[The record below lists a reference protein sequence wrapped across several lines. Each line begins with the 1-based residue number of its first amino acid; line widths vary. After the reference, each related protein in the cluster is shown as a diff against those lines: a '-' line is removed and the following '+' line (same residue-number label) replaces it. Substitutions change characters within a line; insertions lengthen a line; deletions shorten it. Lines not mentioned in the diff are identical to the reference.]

1 MSIFQSRFRPWL
13 DHLGLDD
20 PGAWPAW
27 ELTAAEGAGFAAAL
41 ADGGRVAGERLTNL
55 YGAHS
60 DTFGAV
66 ALVEAMAA
74 AALPEEE
81 LQRAALVLAACDHHH
96 LRLTPP
102 RAAPGG
108 LANPANARRW
118 KALQPYLVRRAT
130 ALLRDNA
137 AEALMWRAIFARV
150 ADNWA
155 PVAQLTRAM
164 QQELNASG
172 LFDTVE
178 VTLELNPP
186 VAGGGRWIAMQA
198 KGALAELRRRLDRR
212 EACPV
217 ELIRDA
223 EDDLPAV
230 DLAVVYRLEE
240 ELSLGRDGVE
250 RVRLWLY
257 DPRRGEA
264 PVSLRVT
271 LADDGIQAV
280 EQPADPERPS
290 VKALRLV
297 KLEAADP
304 PVTGWRRWCRAVH
317 PWGCGW
323 WLHRVVALAL
333 TRGRERPV

>member
-1 MSIFQSRFRPWL
+1 MSTFQSRFRPWL
-13 DHLGLDD
+13 DD
-20 PGAWPAW
+20 PGSWPAW
-27 ELTAAEGAGFAAAL
+27 EASAAEQAGFAAAL
-41 ADGGRVAGERLTNL
+41 ADGGRLAREKLTNL
-55 YGAHS
+55 YGSHS
-60 DTFGAV
+60 DTFGAA
-66 ALVEAMAA
+66 ALVDVMAA
-74 AALPEEE
+74 RALPEEE
-81 LQRAALVLAACDHHH
+81 LQRAALVLAACDYHR
-96 LRLTPP
+96 LRQAPP

-108 LANPANARRW
+108 LTDPANAARW
-118 KALQPYLVRRAT
+118 RALRPYLVRRAT

-137 AEALMWRAIFARV
+137 ADALLWRAIFARV
-150 ADNWA
+150 ADNWV
-155 PVAQLTRAM
+155 PVAQLTRAL
-164 QQELNASG
+164 QQELNASK
-172 LFDTVE
+172 LFENVE

-223 EDDLPAV
+223 EDDVPAA

-257 DPRRGEA
+257 DPRSGTT

-297 KLEAADP
+297 RLDAAEP
-304 PVTGWRRWCRAVH
+304 PLAGWRRWCRAAH
-317 PWGCGW
+317 PWGCFW
-323 WLHRVVALAL
+323 WLQRVVLLVL
-333 TRGRERPV
+333 TRGRERSV